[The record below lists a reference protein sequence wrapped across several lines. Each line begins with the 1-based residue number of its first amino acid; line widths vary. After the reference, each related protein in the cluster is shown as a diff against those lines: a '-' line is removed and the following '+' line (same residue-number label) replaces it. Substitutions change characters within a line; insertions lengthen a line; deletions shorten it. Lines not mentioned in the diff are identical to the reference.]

1 MEEQAVKK
9 RGWVKNAAIIFL
21 SILLVLT
28 FFSQTILNRSL
39 PEVSTASVTSDS
51 INAKIRGNGTVT
63 AGDTYEV
70 VLEETRTIQAVYA
83 KVGDMVAVGD
93 VLFLLAD
100 TDSTELSNAQDRL
113 AEAKRAYQSALIDMG
128 GTDYARENRQIQKYR
143 EALAEAQ
150 AAAAAGAVTIEE
162 VNQAASNLKEAQ
174 RVQKELNKQLTETK
188 TTLSEA
194 TTALETLESSEG
206 SYAKKL
212 DAKAEEVSDLE
223 DALWDLEHNPLTR
236 PDGFDKKIFTED
248 GLARKKIEY
257 SNYWNA
263 NRDVLDSLRKK
274 AEALLNGTVI
284 DDTPV
289 TEEDDDADTETGS
302 EDNEE
307 TGTNDKGSD
316 SSVGGTVTTPSASKG
331 ATYDEKVLRQMK
343 ALSAA
348 YEDTSL
354 GENYRAT
361 ADEHDAFEKLWEKY
375 KLIQAIETWL
385 DAGGSTQKLIDAK
398 TKEIEAAE
406 EELDELN
413 AELRAVQKELAYQQ
427 GTVSTLQWNYDLLES
442 NKEQQDEAVTAFQE
456 TYDDLKDKYDSY
468 ELLQDAVEDAQDTLE
483 NALFDLAQQKED
495 DGKQAAKDQLS
506 LQAQK
511 DEIAKLEAEV
521 AEWQAKSVGAEV
533 TARSAGIISSVNAVA
548 GREATPGSALATI
561 EMVDRGYTLAFSVT
575 KEQAQRVR
583 LGDKA
588 EITNYWWGSG
598 IEATLTQ
605 IIPDENNPAANKK
618 LVFTLTGDVSSGDN
632 LTLSI
637 GEKSANYDSVIPS
650 SALRTD
656 SNGTFVLVMTAKS
669 TPLGNRYTAT
679 RVDVRVLAQ
688 DDTKTAVSGLSYG
701 DFVITTS
708 SKPLDA
714 GMQVRMVDN
723 AT

>member
-51 INAKIRGNGTVT
+51 INAKIRGSGTVT

-83 KVGDMVAVGD
+83 KVGDTVAVGD

-100 TDSTELSNAQDRL
+100 KESTELTNAQESL
-113 AEAKRAYQSALIDMG
+113 AIAKRNYQSALIDMG
-128 GTDYARENRQIQKYR
+128 STDYARENRQIQKYR

-150 AAAAAGAVTIEE
+150 KALEE
-162 VNQAASNLKEAQ
+162 GTVSAEELNQAAANLKAAQ
-174 RVQKELNKQLTETK
+174 QAQKELNKQITENDKAVSEAEATLTEYQSAVKSAESTV
-188 TTLSEA
+188 SQ
-194 TTALETLESSEG
+194 LEKTLEDYEDELTRLRRG
-206 SYAKKL
+206 DTY
-212 DAKAEEVSDLE
+212 DQRDLE
-223 DALWDLEHNPLTR
+223 DAQSKVADAKR
-236 PDGFDKKIFTED
+236 D
-248 GLARKKIEY
+248 Y
-257 SNYWNA
+257 A
-263 NRDVLDSLRKK
+263 NCWSQNQEALDSLRLK
-274 AEALLNGTVI
+274 AEAILGSSA
-284 DDTPV
+284 D
-289 TEEDDDADTETGS
+289 EDEIIW
-302 EDNEE
+302 
-307 TGTNDKGSD
+307 
-316 SSVGGTVTTPSASKG
+316 
-331 ATYDEKVLRQMK
+331 QME
-343 ALSAA
+343 ALS
-348 YEDTSL
+348 DGWKNDSL
-354 GENYRAT
+354 DEQHRAT
-361 ADEHDAFEKLWEKY
+361 ADERSAFLLLKDKYDDLKDAEDEL
-375 KLIQAIETWL
+375 ETVTDGL
-385 DAGGSTQKLIDAK
+385 NSSTSVQQSIDK
-398 TKEIEAAE
+398 CRDNIAE
-406 EELDELN
+406 TEDQLDEVN
-413 AELRAVQKELAYQQ
+413 AELRTAQKNEAYQQ
-427 GTVSTLQWNYDLLES
+427 QVLDDAKWQQEMLES

-456 TYDDLKDKYDSY
+456 TYDDLKDRSDKY
-468 ELLQDAVEDAQDTLE
+468 ERLQQDVESAQETLE
-483 NALFDLAQQKED
+483 DALFDLAQQQANDNLTSAKE
-495 DGKQAAKDQLS
+495 QLN

-511 DEIAKLEAEV
+511 EEIEKLEAEV

-533 TARSAGIISSVNAVA
+533 TAKSAGVISSVSAVA

-561 EMVDRGYTLAFSVT
+561 EMVDRGYTVKFSVT
-575 KEQAQRVR
+575 KEQAQKVR

-588 EITNYWWGSG
+588 EITNYWWSSG
-598 IEATLTQ
+598 IDATLTQ
-605 IIPDENNPAANKK
+605 IIPDEQNPAANKA
-618 LVFTLTGDVSSGDN
+618 LVFTVTGDVSSGDN

-656 SNGTFVLVMTAKS
+656 SNGNFVLVMTAKS

-679 RVDVRVLAQ
+679 RVDVKVLAQ

-723 AT
+723 AS

>member
-39 PEVSTASVTSDS
+39 PEVSTASVTSDA
-51 INAKIRGNGTVT
+51 INAKIRGSGTVT

-83 KVGDMVAVGD
+83 KVGDSVAVGD

-100 TDSTELSNAQDRL
+100 KDSTELTNAQERL
-113 AEAKRAYQSALIDMG
+113 ADAKRSYQSALIDMG

-150 AAAAAGAVTIEE
+150 AAAAAGAVTVEE
-162 VNQAASNLKEAQ
+162 VNQAAANLKEAQ
-174 RVQKELNKQLTETK
+174 RVQKELNKTITETDK
-188 TTLSEA
+188 AVSEA
-194 TTALETLESSEG
+194 ESALAEYQSTVKSLENSAAQLEKELEG
-206 SYAKKL
+206 YEDELARLRRGDSYDQRDLDEAQSALADARRDYANCWSQNQAAL
-212 DAKAEEVSDLE
+212 DA
-223 DALWDLEHNPLTR
+223 
-236 PDGFDKKIFTED
+236 
-248 GLARKKIEY
+248 
-257 SNYWNA
+257 
-263 NRDVLDSLRKK
+263 LRHK
-274 AEALLNGTVI
+274 AEAIVGTT
-284 DDTPV
+284 D
-289 TEEDDDADTETGS
+289 EDEII
-302 EDNEE
+302 
-307 TGTNDKGSD
+307 
-316 SSVGGTVTTPSASKG
+316 
-331 ATYDEKVLRQMK
+331 RQME
-343 ALSAA
+343 ALSDGWKNDAL
-348 YEDTSL
+348 DD
-354 GENYRAT
+354 NHKAT
-361 ADEHDAFEKLWEKY
+361 ADERSAFLLLKDKYDDLKDAEAELEAV
-375 KLIQAIETWL
+375 QAGLDSSLSLQESIDKCRDNIAETEDQL
-385 DAGGSTQKLIDAK
+385 DDV
-398 TKEIEAAE
+398 
-406 EELDELN
+406 N
-413 AELRAVQKELAYQQ
+413 AELRTAQKNEAYQQ
-427 GTVSTLQWNYDLLES
+427 QVLDDAKWQQEMLEN

-468 ELLQDAVEDAQDTLE
+468 ERLQAAVEDAQDTLE

-495 DGKQAAKDQLS
+495 DGKQAAKDQLN

-521 AEWQAKSVGAEV
+521 AEWQAKSVGTEV
-533 TARSAGIISSVNAVA
+533 TAKSAGIISSVNAVA

-575 KEQAQRVR
+575 KEQAQKVR

-598 IEATLTQ
+598 IDATLTQ

-679 RVDVRVLAQ
+679 RVDVKVLAQ